1 MPPKKRPNIGQ
12 INPQARRAKL
22 LRAAETS
29 EQRESRREQQRVWQA
44 KVRAGETP
52 HEYEKRL
59 EQQRVRQA
67 KVRAGETPHEYEER
81 LEQQVRQAKVR
92 AAILE

>member
-67 KVRAGETPHEYEER
+67 KVRAGETPHEYEKR
-81 LEQQVRQAKVR
+81 QRVRQAKVR